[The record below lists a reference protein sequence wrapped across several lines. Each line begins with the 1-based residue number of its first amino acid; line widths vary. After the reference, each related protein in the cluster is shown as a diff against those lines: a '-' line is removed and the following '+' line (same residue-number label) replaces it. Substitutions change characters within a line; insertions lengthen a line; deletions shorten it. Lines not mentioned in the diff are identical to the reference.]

1 MEILAKTIKKDA
13 QVVSTQN
20 LQLHT
25 AWVIEEA
32 LALIDDYSL
41 SKVSKISGREQ
52 SWIRDLIFFSAYFHD
67 MGKATKEFQSTIQNG
82 TKSYHSLY
90 SASVLVGIEDFE
102 FKENKRYIN
111 LLLIIALTHHTLL
124 PYGVKD
130 VEFTFL
136 EDAKAFFDGYKKSYK
151 NYLKKE
157 CEYSF
162 EYEVFDDMKTELEAI
177 EYDLMYIKSNHKLR
191 ILYTYVSGIL
201 NLADWLASARFSGTR
216 TPITFQIQPSKDN
229 FMTHLSFDKLREFQD
244 NSSNSSKSVLVEIPT
259 GEGKTEA
266 SLLWAINNLDNNHS
280 KIIYTLPTQTTSNKL
295 YERVQSFFDKSECG
309 LIHSSAKIYLEK
321 KYEQENGEVD
331 DIFKSDFLLS
341 KSFNKPVTVSTID
354 SLLKYFI
361 NMGRFNIATKNFLNS
376 VVIIDEVHAYDF
388 KLMGFLKRF
397 LELCREMDVK
407 VCLMSASIPN
417 QLKKLLG
424 VNDYPLIT
432 QKELFEKKAN
442 EVMKVDGFLDD
453 DLNFIIDKFLEQKNI
468 LIIRN
473 TVNNATQTYKKLQR
487 LIIDRIS
494 LGNEEE
500 LCDLVV
506 NIEYMILYHST
517 FKKKDRTKKEDLIFE
532 KLKSKKP
539 FILVATQI
547 VEISLDI
554 DFDVMFSD
562 NAPIDSLIQRFGR
575 VNRKK
580 SIERKGEIY
589 IYQVENPLP
598 YRDTMLDLTFETIED
613 GYFEL
618 GQYVEWL
625 NIVYD
630 KLFEDDKTLQNK
642 ILGMFEEAYLKYDET
657 IKKLDG
663 IKKSSDNYD
672 LRDIEMIKN
681 DYLLYDD
688 YYSED
693 IEAKDYYEH
702 TIALPNYRE
711 KDNIHHLPKEVEEKF
726 FYKILKLDY
735 SFEEGIIWNDKN
747 EEEGLDAW

>member
-1 MEILAKTIKKDA
+1 MEIFAKTIKQDG
-13 QVVSTQN
+13 QVVSTQT
-20 LQLHT
+20 LALHT
-25 AWVIEEA
+25 AWVVEEA

-41 SKVSKISGREQ
+41 SKVSKISGREK

-67 MGKATKEFQSTIQNG
+67 IGKATKEFQSTIRNG

-90 SASVLVGIEDFE
+90 SASVLVGIEDFDFLE
-102 FKENKRYIN
+102 GKRYIN
-111 LLLIIALTHHTLL
+111 LLLLVALTHHTLL
-124 PYGVKD
+124 PYGVKN
-130 VEFTFL
+130 VECNFL
-136 EDAKAFFDGYKKSYK
+136 DEAEAFFYGYKKSYA
-151 NYLKKE
+151 NYLKKS
-157 CEYSF
+157 CDYSF
-162 EYEVFDDMKTELEAI
+162 EFNIESNMKVELEAI
-177 EYDLMYIKSNHKLR
+177 EDELQYIKSNHKLR
-191 ILYTYVSGIL
+191 TLYSYISGIL
-201 NLADWLASARFSGTR
+201 NLADWLASARFSGTT
-216 TPITFQIQPSKDN
+216 TPISFQAQPTKEE
-229 FMTHLSFDKLREFQD
+229 FMKHLSFDRLREFQE
-244 NSSNSSKSVLVEIPT
+244 SISNGSKSVLVEIPT

-321 KYEQENGEVD
+321 KYQQENGEVD
-331 DIFKSDFLLS
+331 DVFKNDFLLS

-361 NMGRFNIATKNFLNS
+361 NIGRFNIATKNFLNS

-432 QKELFEKKAN
+432 QKELFEKKSN
-442 EVMKVDGFLDD
+442 EIIKKELFLDN
-453 DLNFIIDKFLEQKNI
+453 DLDFVVEKFEEQKNI

-473 TVNNATQTYKKLQR
+473 TVKSATQTYRELK
-487 LIIDRIS
+487 D
-494 LGNEEE
+494 LGIE
-500 LCDLVV
+500 
-506 NIEYMILYHST
+506 NIILYHST
-517 FKKKDRTKKEDLIFE
+517 FKKRDRTKKEDLIFD
-532 KLKSKKP
+532 KLKSDIP
-539 FILVATQI
+539 FVLVATQI

-554 DFDVMFSD
+554 DFDIMFTD
-562 NAPIDSLIQRFGR
+562 NAPIDALIQRFGR

-580 SIERKGEIY
+580 SIERKGLIY
-589 IYQVENPLP
+589 IYQTKNIRP
-598 YRDTMLDLTFETIED
+598 YRNEALLHLTFETIEN

-618 GQYVEWL
+618 GQYVTWL
-625 NIVYD
+625 NIIYD
-630 KLFEDDKTLQNK
+630 RLFQDDIQIKNEITRLFN
-642 ILGMFEEAYLKYDET
+642 EAYLKYDET

-663 IKKSSDNYD
+663 IKKSNDNYD
-672 LRDIEMIKN
+672 LRDIEIVKN

-688 YYSED
+688 YYNED
-693 IEAKDYYEH
+693 INEKDYYEY
-702 TIALPNYRE
+702 TIALPSYIE
-711 KDNIHHLPKEVEEKF
+711 KKNRHHLPQEIEERF

-735 SFEEGIIWNDKN
+735 SFEDGILWNDKS
-747 EEEGLDAW
+747 EEQGIDAW